1 MRSPTLYEALETN
14 LFLNSSK
21 NKDYPANS
29 TFKYIAKESLY
40 KH

>member
-1 MRSPTLYEALETN
+1 MRSPALYEALETN

-21 NKDYPANS
+21 TKDYPANS